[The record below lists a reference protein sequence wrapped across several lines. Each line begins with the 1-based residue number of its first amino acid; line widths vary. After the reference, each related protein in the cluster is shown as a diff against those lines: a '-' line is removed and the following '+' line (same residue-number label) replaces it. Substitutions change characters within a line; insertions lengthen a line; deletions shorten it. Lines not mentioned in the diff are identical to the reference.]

1 MALEN
6 YLLDQIVR
14 EAVPL
19 VTNQLVGRIYE
30 PSAMEFLVNLR
41 RSDNLSLYFSLLPN
55 RPAFF
60 LTYKLKNLATE
71 HSASHLTNFMRKYF
85 TGATLT
91 ELVKEADERR
101 IKINFSNFD
110 ITGKPISLT
119 LLLDLMGRGAN
130 AHLFV
135 DNAYLASLREVPE
148 HINISL
154 TPLEK
159 TLLPTKELTE
169 DKFNEL
175 LKTTPLSELANKLS
189 GFSPTL
195 VKEFIFRATSQPAFQ
210 ALKSILKE
218 LSEPKE
224 ARIYALESL
233 SKLPIGKVDIRNNL
247 ILTYLDLAIAKDLV
261 PTKFLSLNE
270 ATENYFNLLT
280 KLTVFQNRF
289 NGLKAKAKSAITKLE
304 SLIKKLHD
312 EEKEFSQAD
321 KHKRLGELILANL
334 ATLHQESNRIFLID
348 YFDPEQKEISLVT
361 TENKSP
367 KQLAE
372 DYFKQYQRAKRGQQA
387 VAKRLAETE
396 RELVKQKKLLSN
408 ILLAETEL
416 DLDNIEKPVDSKV
429 TKRPDVKK
437 QSSLPSGLRCYLSSD
452 GYEILVGRNDKG
464 NDQLTFQLAKP
475 LDIWLHTADYPGSH
489 VLIRNP
495 QRNSIPSRTIFEAAA
510 LAAFFSKAKEENL
523 AAVRYTEKKNV
534 TRPKKSKAGMALLTD
549 FKTIMVKPQEAGQRL
564 LE

>member
-6 YLLDQIVR
+6 YLLDQIVL

-91 ELVKEADERR
+91 ELVKETDERR
-101 IKINFSNFD
+101 IRINFSNFD
-110 ITGKPISLT
+110 ITGKAITLT

-154 TPLEK
+154 LPLEK
-159 TLLPTKELTE
+159 NLLPAKELTE
-169 DKFNEL
+169 SQFNEL
-175 LKTTPLSELANKLS
+175 LKTTKLPELASKLS

-195 VKEFIFRATSQPAFQ
+195 VKELIFRSANQPPFE

-218 LSEPKE
+218 LSEPKQ

-233 SKLPIGKVDIRNNL
+233 SKLSIGKVDIRKNL
-247 ILTYLDLAIAKDLV
+247 ILTYLDLAIAKNLV

-270 ATENYFNLLT
+270 ATEHYFNLLA

-289 NGLKAKAKSAITKLE
+289 NSLKAKAKSAITKLE
-304 SLIKKLHD
+304 SLTKKLHN
-312 EEKEFSQAD
+312 EEKEFSQAEEY
-321 KHKRLGELILANL
+321 KRLGELILANL
-334 ATLHQESNRIFLID
+334 GTLHKENNKLFLID
-348 YFDPEQKEISLVT
+348 YFDPEQKEISLSI

-396 RELVKQKKLLSN
+396 KELAKQENLLSR
-408 ILLAETEL
+408 ILAAETEL
-416 DLDNIEKPVDSKV
+416 DLDNIEKPADSKV
-429 TKRPDVKK
+429 TKKTDVKK
-437 QSSLPSGLRCYLSSD
+437 QSTLPSGLRCYLSSD

-464 NDQLTFQLAKP
+464 NEQLTFQLAKP

-495 QRNSIPSRTIFEAAA
+495 QRSIIPSRTIYEAAA

-534 TRPKKSKAGMALLTD
+534 TRPRKAKAGMALLTD

>member
-6 YLLDQIVR
+6 YLLEQIVR

-91 ELVKEADERR
+91 ELVKEVDERR
-101 IKINFSNFD
+101 IRINFSNFD
-110 ITGKPISLT
+110 ITGKPITLT
-119 LLLDLMGRGAN
+119 LLLDLMGRAAN

-148 HINISL
+148 HISISL
-154 TPLEK
+154 LPLEK
-159 TLLPTKELTE
+159 NLLPTKDLTE
-169 DKFNEL
+169 DQFNEL
-175 LKTTPLSELANKLS
+175 LKTSTLAELGSKLS

-195 VKEFIFRATSQPAFQ
+195 VKELIFRAAKLPAFQ

-218 LSEPKE
+218 LSEPKQ
-224 ARIYALESL
+224 ACIYALAPL
-233 SKLPIGKVDIRNNL
+233 SNLPIGKIDIRSNL
-247 ILTYLDLAIAKDLV
+247 ILTYLDLAIAKDLT
-261 PTKFLSLNE
+261 PTGFSSLNE
-270 ATENYFNLLT
+270 ATENYFSLLA
-280 KLTVFQNRF
+280 KLTAFQNRF
-289 NGLKAKAKSAITKLE
+289 NGLKTKAKSAITKLE
-304 SLIKKLHD
+304 SLIKKLGD

-334 ATLHQESNRIFLID
+334 GTLHKETDKLFLID
-348 YFDPEQKEISLVT
+348 YFDPEQKEISLSI

-387 VAKRLAETE
+387 VAKRLADTE
-396 RELVKQKKLLSN
+396 KELAKQKTLLSR
-408 ILLAETEL
+408 ILTAETEL
-416 DLDNIEKPVDSKV
+416 DLDNIDKPFNKV
-429 TKRPDVKK
+429 VKKPDKK
-437 QSSLPSGLRCYLSSD
+437 QSFLPSGLRCYLSSD
-452 GYEILVGRNDKG
+452 GYEIFVGRSDKG

-495 QRNSIPSRTIFEAAA
+495 QRSIVPSRTIYEAAA

-534 TRPKKSKAGMALLTD
+534 TRPRKAKAGMALLTD
-549 FKTIMVKPQEAGQRL
+549 FKTIMVKPQEVGQRL

>member
-91 ELVKEADERR
+91 ELVKETDERR
-101 IKINFSNFD
+101 IRINFSNFD
-110 ITGKPISLT
+110 ITGKPITLT
-119 LLLDLMGRGAN
+119 LLLDLMGRAAN

-154 TPLEK
+154 LPLEK
-159 TLLPTKELTE
+159 NLLPTKELTE
-169 DKFNEL
+169 DQFNEL
-175 LKTTPLSELANKLS
+175 LKTTKLPELASKLS

-195 VKEFIFRATSQPAFQ
+195 VKELVFRAANQPAFQ

-218 LSEPKE
+218 LSKPKQ
-224 ARIYALESL
+224 ARIYALALL
-233 SKLPIGKVDIRNNL
+233 SNLSIGTIDIRKNL
-247 ILTYLDLAIAKDLV
+247 ILTYLDLSIAKDLI
-261 PTKFLSLNE
+261 PTEFSSLNE
-270 ATENYFNLLT
+270 ATENYFSLLA

-289 NGLKAKAKSAITKLE
+289 NSLKTKAKSAITKLE
-304 SLIKKLHD
+304 SLIKKLGD
-312 EEKEFSQAD
+312 EEKEFSQAE
-321 KHKRLGELILANL
+321 KHKRLGELLLANL
-334 ATLHQESNRIFLID
+334 GTLHKENNKLFLID
-348 YFDPEQKEISLVT
+348 YFDPEQKEISLAT

-387 VAKRLAETE
+387 VAKRLADTE
-396 RELVKQKKLLSN
+396 KELAKQKKLLSR
-408 ILLAETEL
+408 ILAAETEL
-416 DLDNIEKPVDSKV
+416 DLDNIDKPFDNKV
-429 TKRPDVKK
+429 VKKTDKK

-495 QRNSIPSRTIFEAAA
+495 QRSIIPSRTIYEAAA

-534 TRPKKSKAGMALLTD
+534 TRPRKAKAGMALLTD
-549 FKTIMVKPQEAGQRL
+549 FKTIMVKPQETGQRI